1 MDDSYHSHLR
11 VSLLNLLGPSNP
23 IWSCAS
29 AQTHPEATKFRRGI
43 RESVKKKDTTNLQ
56 SEGTAT
62 GENTWDGR
70 RRGKEKI
77 GAKCRDEQKNL
88 EKNKNKMK

>member
-43 RESVKKKDTTNLQ
+43 RESVKKKRHYEL
-56 SEGTAT
+56 A
-62 GENTWDGR
+62 
-70 RRGKEKI
+70 I
-77 GAKCRDEQKNL
+77 
-88 EKNKNKMK
+88 

>member
-43 RESVKKKDTTNLQ
+43 RESVKEKKTLRTCNLKGPQ
-56 SEGTAT
+56 RGKIHGT
-62 GENTWDGR
+62 GEGGERKRSGQNVGMS
-70 RRGKEKI
+70 KKI
-77 GAKCRDEQKNL
+77 WKKI
-88 EKNKNKMK
+88 KIK